1 MFGGLGAKSFTELHS
16 ETKRGISTL
25 SFAYEIFK
33 RANFVPVISS
43 RCTCRRQSP
52 WYIST
57 SPASPYARVL
67 YEIRDECC
75 KESAAVENADHA
87 HRVGN
92 PGALED
98 QDQGRGRVIASPLC
112 QVVIAPQIAHK
123 PQGEA
128 PCLFQEHLNLQN
140 HCQMCCCLCS
150 SWSYSCRQPWDLH
163 TKICWEKGCT
173 LLPLRQ
179 YGTSQS
185 QITTKLM
192 INFFYAVW

>member
-1 MFGGLGAKSFTELHS
+1 MGCSYNWIYWLCACLCCSWPTGLKAHHGQMFGGLGAKSFTELHS

-33 RANFVPVISS
+33 RANFVPVVSS

-67 YEIRDECC
+67 YEIRYECC

-112 QVVIAPQIAHK
+112 QVRNRAA
-123 PQGEA
+123 
-128 PCLFQEHLNLQN
+128 N
-140 HCQMCCCLCS
+140 S
-150 SWSYSCRQPWDLH
+150 S
-163 TKICWEKGCT
+163 
-173 LLPLRQ
+173 
-179 YGTSQS
+179 
-185 QITTKLM
+185 
-192 INFFYAVW
+192 